1 MSKSHQPKICF
12 QHRCTLKSTISP
24 IQRGTHIHT
33 LSSQHT
39 HLIQSCLADPHL
51 CPGTFLLLSDCDLVS
66 LHSISGSKQFSWEST
81 RFFCPSC
88 CGVCVSVSAC
98 VPLACV
104 CVWVS
109 VFKDILL
116 PMFVFSDPLSD
127 FANCCVFACLGLYIC
142 CVNYCFF
149 SF

>member
-33 LSSQHT
+33 LSSEHT
-39 HLIQSCLADPHL
+39 HLIQSSLADTHL

-66 LHSISGSKQFSWEST
+66 LHSISGSNQFSWEST
-81 RFFCPSC
+81 RFSVRRVV
-88 CGVCVSVSAC
+88 VCAC
-98 VPLACV
+98 
-104 CVWVS
+104 VS

-127 FANCCVFACLGLYIC
+127 FANCCVFACFGLYIC